1 MQWTTDE
8 LLAAVKGKP
17 SPSAFRQFMDGLR
30 SPKNKRSYLFP
41 VSRNQDT
48 KSLEPALPG
57 FMLDMLEAAAAPGEV
72 YQNPAL
78 MIDPETGRT
87 SDYAIGRS
95 ADLAG
100 MMTLGSGAIPADKNS
115 LRMGIKAYHGSPH
128 DFDRFS
134 MDKIGT
140 GEGAQAYGHGLYFA
154 ENEGVA
160 KGYRDKLA
168 GAMMPKNDDLA
179 QYFKPGEVVPGYSGH
194 DKVLEFKP
202 QDGNAPWGVKVISVD
217 KDGNPKPGER
227 PRWHSTLP
235 STAELAKKVGP
246 QGRMYEVNI
255 DANPDDFLDWDRP
268 LPMDHPLRK
277 KLAELGMQ
285 KSGAMNAQDRNAGK
299 NIFLAARNQDL
310 TGAAAY
316 DSLTRAIQLDAAQDM
331 DGAAIAW
338 GGGPNRD
345 AGKVLATEE
354 LKKMG
359 APGIKY
365 LDEGSRNQAV
375 QPYYNIVRE
384 SDGTVVQQKMAR
396 GAAPNVG
403 EGFRAEG
410 PIDPRTRNYVVFD
423 DKLISIVKKYG
434 VAALVSA
441 GVLSQSDAEA
451 LAAQGYE

>member
-1 MQWTTDE
+1 MASRSQIAA
-8 LLAAVKGKP
+8 LLASQGGQFSPVKKRGYLLPIGQNQKGKTVP
-17 SPSAFRQFMDGLR
+17 AVPQFVYDIGA
-30 SPKNKRSYLFP
+30 
-41 VSRNQDT
+41 
-48 KSLEPALPG
+48 AL
-57 FMLDMLEAAAAPGEV
+57 AAPGKV
-72 YQNPAL
+72 MRNPGL
-78 MIDPETGRT
+78 MINPETGRT

-154 ENEGVA
+154 DSEDVA
-160 KGYRDKLA
+160 KSYRNNLSGSTIDGVPAKEISGARAPSADDAFIASVLAHERTPEQARFRLDRLNRLDLVEKLDEMVAA
-168 GAMMPKNDDLA
+168 GR
-179 QYFKPGEVVPGYSGH
+179 
-194 DKVLEFKP
+194 
-202 QDGNAPWGVKVISVD
+202 VK
-217 KDGNPKPGER
+217 
-227 PRWHSTLP
+227 
-235 STAELAKKVGP
+235 P

-268 LPMDHPLRK
+268 LPMDHPLRE

-285 KSGAMNAQDRNAGK
+285 KIGAINAQDRNAGK

-310 TGAAAY
+310 TGAAAH
-316 DSLTRAIQLDAAQDM
+316 DSLTRAIQPDAAQNA
-331 DGAAIAW
+331 DGAALAW

-359 APGIKY
+359 TPGIKY

-434 VAALVSA
+434 VAALVAA
-441 GVLSQSDAEA
+441 GVLDQ
-451 LAAQGYE
+451 AQGEELKARGYN